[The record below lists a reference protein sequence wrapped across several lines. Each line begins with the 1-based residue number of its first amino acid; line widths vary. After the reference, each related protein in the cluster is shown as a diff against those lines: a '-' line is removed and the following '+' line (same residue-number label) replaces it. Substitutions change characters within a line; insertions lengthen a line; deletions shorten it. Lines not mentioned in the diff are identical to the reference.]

1 MSKYTYME
9 LRKMYIEKKVS
20 YALTR
25 RRNKIF
31 KDLGESKC
39 KNDSHKNFTRCY
51 VLRPCLVVPNRE
63 VRDCI

>member
-1 MSKYTYME
+1 
-9 LRKMYIEKKVS
+9 MYIEKKVS

>member
-1 MSKYTYME
+1 
-9 LRKMYIEKKVS
+9 MYIEKTVS

-31 KDLGESKC
+31 KDLGESKY
-39 KNDSHKNFTRCY
+39 KNDSHKNFTRCN

-63 VRDCI
+63 VRDQK